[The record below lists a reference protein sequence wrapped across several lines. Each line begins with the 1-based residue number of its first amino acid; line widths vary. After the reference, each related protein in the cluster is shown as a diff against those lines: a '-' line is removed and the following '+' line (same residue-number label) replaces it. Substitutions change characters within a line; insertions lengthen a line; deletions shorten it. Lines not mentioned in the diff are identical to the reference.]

1 VAPDASGPPAIDW
14 ALAHPDRA
22 AGLVLLNTSSCL
34 IPTLRAPEAV
44 LPFALPL
51 VRAAASWAVA
61 RSDAL
66 DRRLFAWQVG
76 RFVRDAAVRAA

>member
-1 VAPDASGPPAIDW
+1 VTGVRQPAPSPLPPRREPEAEDRGPPVRYA
-14 ALAHPDRA
+14 
-22 AGLVLLNTSSCL
+22 
-34 IPTLRAPEAV
+34 EAV